1 MQDIGHQLSVLH
13 VGCLQMGQKFEVS
26 SLVVVLVHNFLE
38 VLNLPFV
45 LLAQGGL
52 LSQVLLF
59 EPKLFGF

>member
-1 MQDIGHQLSVLH
+1 
-13 VGCLQMGQKFEVS
+13 MGQKFEVS